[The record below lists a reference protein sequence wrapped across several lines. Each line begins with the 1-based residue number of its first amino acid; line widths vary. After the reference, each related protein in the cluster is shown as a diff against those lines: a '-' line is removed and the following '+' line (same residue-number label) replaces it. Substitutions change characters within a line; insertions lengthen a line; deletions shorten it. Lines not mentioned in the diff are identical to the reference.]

1 MAVPVVHILEGLFF
15 ERDGVLMVDPGGE
28 DVGAK
33 LSPLVG
39 RTVEV
44 AAHHFPPSPPILD
57 APGLGCCLWAGFCP
71 CGHREDPTALF
82 SRGYRG
88 VLEKSSEGIW
98 NVGGEVLPLR
108 SHLLGHRSRL
118 VLFAEGTLD
127 QGADAETLLGE
138 AAELLKALES
148 LRKPRP

>member
-1 MAVPVVHILEGLFF
+1 MATPVFLLLEGVFF
-15 ERDGVLMVDPGGE
+15 ESDGLIHLDSTVE

-33 LSPLVG
+33 LRPLIG

-71 CGHREDPTALF
+71 CGHRQDPAALF
-82 SRGYRG
+82 SRLYRG
-88 VLEKSSEGIW
+88 VLKQSPEGTW
-98 NVGGEVLPLR
+98 SVGGEALPLR
-108 SHLLGHRSRL
+108 SHLVGHRSRL

-127 QGADAETLLGE
+127 QGTNTETLLGE
-138 AAELLKALES
+138 AAELLEALES